1 MLTRK
6 GVIFIKT
13 LHVSL
18 ILCAFGLFSDEKCQ
32 NVKKSRIQ
40 ARNYKNDSN
49 KKQCTLCLQD
59 DVCA

>member
-1 MLTRK
+1 MFTRE
-6 GVIFIKT
+6 GVIFIKP

-18 ILCAFGLFSDEKCQ
+18 IIRALGLFSDEKYQ

-40 ARNYKNDSN
+40 ARNYKKDSN

-59 DVCA
+59 D